1 MRRTRVVHLT
11 SAHRPFDT
19 RIFHKECKTLAAAGY
34 HVTLIAPHERDE
46 RRDGVM
52 VKGVRKPR
60 GRFERMTRTV
70 GAVYR
75 AAVREDAEIYHFHD
89 PELMPVG
96 LALRL
101 KGKRVVY
108 DVHENY
114 TKTLRSKFWIPA
126 PLRVASSVA
135 TGLCE
140 QLVATACTR
149 VIAAVPGIAARFSE
163 EKTSV
168 IYNFPEVSF
177 ADSQRDFR
185 PYAQRENR
193 IVYVGMMSVERG
205 CRAMVDV
212 VGSIPAELR
221 CRLTLVGDIAP
232 ALLQQLE
239 YSAGWPRVDAL
250 GHQSRA
256 EVKNVLDGARA
267 GLCVLH
273 PTPNH
278 VDSYPVKLFEYMA
291 AGLPVVASDF
301 PQWREV
307 VNASR
312 CGLLVNPLN
321 TQEITQAVR
330 WILEHPREA
339 EQMGKRGQ
347 RAVAEIYNWEC
358 QAAQLLAMY
367 RDLESKWHG
376 DAQYRAS
383 KETAVGNAPG
393 AASRDRREP

>member
-11 SAHRPFDT
+11 SVHRAFDT

-46 RRDGVM
+46 RRDGV
-52 VKGVRKPR
+52 VVRGVHKAR
-60 GRFERMTRTV
+60 GRFERMTRTIS
-70 GAVYR
+70 AVYR
-75 AAVREDAEIYHFHD
+75 AAIREDAEIYHFHD

-126 PLRVASSVA
+126 PLRMACSLA
-135 TGLCE
+135 TGACE
-140 QLVATACTR
+140 QIVAITCDR
-149 VIAAVPGIAARFSE
+149 VIAAVPGIAARFWH

-168 IYNFPEVSF
+168 ICNFPESSF
-177 ADSQRDFR
+177 ALAERPAV
-185 PYAQRENR
+185 PYAKRDNLV
-193 IVYVGMMSVERG
+193 VYVGMICAVRG
-205 CRAMVDV
+205 CHSMVDAI
-212 VGSIPAELR
+212 GNIPGASE
-221 CRLTLVGDIAP
+221 CRLALVGDIAP
-232 ALLQQLE
+232 ALREDLE
-239 YSAGWPRVDAL
+239 ASRGWSNVDAL
-250 GHQSRA
+250 GHQSRSRVRNIL
-256 EVKNVLDGARA
+256 ETARA
-267 GLCVLH
+267 GMCVLH

-291 AGLPVVASDF
+291 AGLPVIASDF

-307 VNASR
+307 VNGAR
-312 CGLLVNPLN
+312 CGLLVNPRN
-321 TQEITQAVR
+321 TEEITGAIR

-339 EQMGKRGQ
+339 EEMGKRGQ

-358 QAAQLLAMY
+358 QAARLLAVY
-367 RDLESKWHG
+367 RQLEGKWRG
-376 DAQYRAS
+376 
-383 KETAVGNAPG
+383 E
-393 AASRDRREP
+393 